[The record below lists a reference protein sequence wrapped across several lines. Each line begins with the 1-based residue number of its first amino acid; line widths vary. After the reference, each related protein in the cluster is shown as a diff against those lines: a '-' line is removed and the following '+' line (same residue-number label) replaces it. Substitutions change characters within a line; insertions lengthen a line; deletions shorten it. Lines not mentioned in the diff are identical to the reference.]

1 MLTVENLNK
10 KYVSHGSETSA
21 LVDINLRI
29 EEGEFVCL
37 LGPSGC
43 GKSTLLKIIAGLI
56 PATSGR
62 ITINGKPVS
71 GPGPERAVVFQDY
84 ALFPWMTVRDNVE
97 FGLEARR
104 LPAAERREVS
114 SRLLKVVGLS
124 DFAERFPHQLSG
136 GMKQRVS
143 IARAL
148 AVDPSLLLMDEP
160 FGALDAQTRHL
171 LQDELLRIWREYR
184 KTVVFV
190 THSIEEAI
198 YLSDRIVVMTARPGR
213 VKQIV
218 RGAGGASARHGK
230 RRHEPAS
237 ARGAGGAERGDR
249 ARGGPRRGRPDGG
262 SLRSWRM
269 CPIRRMSPQS
279 RPSREAAATLLRRWM
294 PGPRALAWHRDHRG
308 LHCDLGNRLSA
319 RPDAEMGLSV
329 ALESGARLSGADR
342 KRQAPHQ
349 HGGQRRPAD
358 HRRVSRRAGRHPGG
372 PCARCI
378 ADRARGVPAALPA
391 AVSDPRHRLDSA
403 RDPVVRRRLHLDRVR
418 DLLFRH
424 LVDHV
429 QHHDRRA
436 DPVRAIHRRGEGL
449 SRVRAASTPAAS

>member
-10 KYVSHGSETSA
+10 TYVSQGSETPA
-21 LVDINLRI
+21 LVDINLSI
-29 EEGEFVCL
+29 AEGEFLCL

-62 ITINGKPVS
+62 IAINGKAVN

-97 FGLEARR
+97 FGLEARK
-104 LPAAERREVS
+104 LPPAERRQVS

-160 FGALDAQTRHL
+160 FGALDAQTRQL

-198 YLSDRIVVMTARPGR
+198 YLSDRIAVMTARPGR
-213 VKQIV
+213 IKQIV
-218 RGAGGASARHGK
+218 MVPELRPRDMASVDMNQRQREVRAVLGEEIAR
-230 RRHEPAS
+230 
-237 ARGAGGAERGDR
+237 
-249 ARGGPRRGRPDGG
+249 
-262 SLRSWRM
+262 
-269 CPIRRMSPQS
+269 
-279 RPSREAAATLLRRWM
+279 AAALEE
-294 PGPRALAWHRDHRG
+294 A
-308 LHCDLGNRLSA
+308 DLMA
-319 RPDAEMGLSV
+319 
-329 ALESGARLSGADR
+329 GA
-342 KRQAPHQ
+342 
-349 HGGQRRPAD
+349 
-358 HRRVSRRAGRHPGG
+358 
-372 PCARCI
+372 
-378 ADRARGVPAALPA
+378 
-391 AVSDPRHRLDSA
+391 
-403 RDPVVRRRLHLDRVR
+403 
-418 DLLFRH
+418 
-424 LVDHV
+424 
-429 QHHDRRA
+429 
-436 DPVRAIHRRGEGL
+436 
-449 SRVRAASTPAAS
+449 

>member
-10 KYVSHGSETSA
+10 NYVSRGSETAA
-21 LVDINLRI
+21 LVNIDLRI
-29 EEGEFVCL
+29 EEGEFICL

-62 ITINGKPVS
+62 IAINGEPVS

-97 FGLEARR
+97 FGLEARK
-104 LPAAERREVS
+104 LPVAERHEIS

-124 DFAERFPHQLSG
+124 DFADRFPHHLSG

-160 FGALDAQTRHL
+160 FGALDAQTRHV

-218 RGAGGASARHGK
+218 TVPEARPRDMASIDMNQRQREVRAVLGEEIAR
-230 RRHEPAS
+230 
-237 ARGAGGAERGDR
+237 
-249 ARGGPRRGRPDGG
+249 
-262 SLRSWRM
+262 
-269 CPIRRMSPQS
+269 
-279 RPSREAAATLLRRWM
+279 AAALEE
-294 PGPRALAWHRDHRG
+294 A
-308 LHCDLGNRLSA
+308 DLMA
-319 RPDAEMGLSV
+319 
-329 ALESGARLSGADR
+329 GA
-342 KRQAPHQ
+342 
-349 HGGQRRPAD
+349 
-358 HRRVSRRAGRHPGG
+358 
-372 PCARCI
+372 
-378 ADRARGVPAALPA
+378 
-391 AVSDPRHRLDSA
+391 
-403 RDPVVRRRLHLDRVR
+403 
-418 DLLFRH
+418 
-424 LVDHV
+424 
-429 QHHDRRA
+429 
-436 DPVRAIHRRGEGL
+436 
-449 SRVRAASTPAAS
+449 

>member
-10 KYVSHGSETSA
+10 TYVSHGSVTSA

-62 ITINGKPVS
+62 ITINGRTVS

-160 FGALDAQTRHL
+160 FGALDAQTRQL

-213 VKQIV
+213 GKQV
-218 RGAGGASARHGK
+218 MLVPEMRPRDMASADMNQRH
-230 RRHEPAS
+230 REVRAVLNEEI
-237 ARGAGGAERGDR
+237 AR
-249 ARGGPRRGRPDGG
+249 
-262 SLRSWRM
+262 
-269 CPIRRMSPQS
+269 
-279 RPSREAAATLLRRWM
+279 AAALEE
-294 PGPRALAWHRDHRG
+294 A
-308 LHCDLGNRLSA
+308 DLMA
-319 RPDAEMGLSV
+319 
-329 ALESGARLSGADR
+329 GA
-342 KRQAPHQ
+342 
-349 HGGQRRPAD
+349 
-358 HRRVSRRAGRHPGG
+358 
-372 PCARCI
+372 
-378 ADRARGVPAALPA
+378 
-391 AVSDPRHRLDSA
+391 
-403 RDPVVRRRLHLDRVR
+403 
-418 DLLFRH
+418 
-424 LVDHV
+424 
-429 QHHDRRA
+429 
-436 DPVRAIHRRGEGL
+436 
-449 SRVRAASTPAAS
+449 

>member
-10 KYVSHGSETSA
+10 KYVSHGSVTSA

-104 LPAAERREVS
+104 LPLAQRREVS

-171 LQDELLRIWREYR
+171 LQDELLRVWREYR

-218 RGAGGASARHGK
+218 VVPEARPRDMASVDMNQRQREVRAVLSEEIAR
-230 RRHEPAS
+230 
-237 ARGAGGAERGDR
+237 
-249 ARGGPRRGRPDGG
+249 
-262 SLRSWRM
+262 
-269 CPIRRMSPQS
+269 
-279 RPSREAAATLLRRWM
+279 AAALEE
-294 PGPRALAWHRDHRG
+294 A
-308 LHCDLGNRLSA
+308 DLMA
-319 RPDAEMGLSV
+319 
-329 ALESGARLSGADR
+329 GA
-342 KRQAPHQ
+342 
-349 HGGQRRPAD
+349 
-358 HRRVSRRAGRHPGG
+358 
-372 PCARCI
+372 
-378 ADRARGVPAALPA
+378 
-391 AVSDPRHRLDSA
+391 
-403 RDPVVRRRLHLDRVR
+403 
-418 DLLFRH
+418 
-424 LVDHV
+424 
-429 QHHDRRA
+429 
-436 DPVRAIHRRGEGL
+436 
-449 SRVRAASTPAAS
+449 

>member
-10 KYVSHGSETSA
+10 TYVSHGSSTPA

-29 EEGEFVCL
+29 GEGEFVCL

-62 ITINGKPVS
+62 IAINGKAVS

-97 FGLEARR
+97 FGLEARG

-160 FGALDAQTRHL
+160 FGALDAQTRQL
-171 LQDELLRIWREYR
+171 LQDELLHIWRQYR

-213 VKQIV
+213 VKQVVMIPEARPREMASIDMNQRQRVV
-218 RGAGGASARHGK
+218 RAVLGEEIAR
-230 RRHEPAS
+230 
-237 ARGAGGAERGDR
+237 
-249 ARGGPRRGRPDGG
+249 
-262 SLRSWRM
+262 
-269 CPIRRMSPQS
+269 
-279 RPSREAAATLLRRWM
+279 AAALEE
-294 PGPRALAWHRDHRG
+294 A
-308 LHCDLGNRLSA
+308 DLMA
-319 RPDAEMGLSV
+319 
-329 ALESGARLSGADR
+329 GA
-342 KRQAPHQ
+342 
-349 HGGQRRPAD
+349 
-358 HRRVSRRAGRHPGG
+358 
-372 PCARCI
+372 
-378 ADRARGVPAALPA
+378 
-391 AVSDPRHRLDSA
+391 
-403 RDPVVRRRLHLDRVR
+403 
-418 DLLFRH
+418 
-424 LVDHV
+424 
-429 QHHDRRA
+429 
-436 DPVRAIHRRGEGL
+436 
-449 SRVRAASTPAAS
+449 

>member
-1 MLTVENLNK
+1 MLTVENLDK
-10 KYVSHGSETSA
+10 KYVSHGSETPA

-62 ITINGKPVS
+62 IAINGKPLS

-97 FGLEARR
+97 FGLEARG
-104 LPAAERREVS
+104 LPVAERHEVS
-114 SRLLKVVGLS
+114 SRLLQVVGLS

-160 FGALDAQTRHL
+160 FGALDAQTRQL
-171 LQDELLRIWREYR
+171 LQDELLRIWRQYR

-218 RGAGGASARHGK
+218 MIPEARPRDMASIDMNQRQREVRAVLSEEIAR
-230 RRHEPAS
+230 
-237 ARGAGGAERGDR
+237 
-249 ARGGPRRGRPDGG
+249 
-262 SLRSWRM
+262 
-269 CPIRRMSPQS
+269 
-279 RPSREAAATLLRRWM
+279 AAALEE
-294 PGPRALAWHRDHRG
+294 A
-308 LHCDLGNRLSA
+308 DLMA
-319 RPDAEMGLSV
+319 
-329 ALESGARLSGADR
+329 GA
-342 KRQAPHQ
+342 
-349 HGGQRRPAD
+349 
-358 HRRVSRRAGRHPGG
+358 
-372 PCARCI
+372 
-378 ADRARGVPAALPA
+378 
-391 AVSDPRHRLDSA
+391 
-403 RDPVVRRRLHLDRVR
+403 
-418 DLLFRH
+418 
-424 LVDHV
+424 
-429 QHHDRRA
+429 
-436 DPVRAIHRRGEGL
+436 
-449 SRVRAASTPAAS
+449 

>member
-10 KYVSHGSETSA
+10 IYDSHGSQTPA

-29 EEGEFVCL
+29 AEGEFLCL

-56 PATSGR
+56 PTTSGR
-62 ITINGKPVS
+62 IAINGKAVS

-97 FGLEARR
+97 FGLEARK
-104 LPAAERREVS
+104 LPPAERRQVS

-160 FGALDAQTRHL
+160 FGALDAQTRQL

-198 YLSDRIVVMTARPGR
+198 YLSDRIAVMTARPGR
-213 VKQIV
+213 IKQIV
-218 RGAGGASARHGK
+218 MVPELRPRDMASVDMNQRQREVRAVLGEEIAR
-230 RRHEPAS
+230 
-237 ARGAGGAERGDR
+237 
-249 ARGGPRRGRPDGG
+249 
-262 SLRSWRM
+262 
-269 CPIRRMSPQS
+269 
-279 RPSREAAATLLRRWM
+279 AAALEE
-294 PGPRALAWHRDHRG
+294 A
-308 LHCDLGNRLSA
+308 DLMA
-319 RPDAEMGLSV
+319 
-329 ALESGARLSGADR
+329 GA
-342 KRQAPHQ
+342 
-349 HGGQRRPAD
+349 
-358 HRRVSRRAGRHPGG
+358 
-372 PCARCI
+372 
-378 ADRARGVPAALPA
+378 
-391 AVSDPRHRLDSA
+391 
-403 RDPVVRRRLHLDRVR
+403 
-418 DLLFRH
+418 
-424 LVDHV
+424 
-429 QHHDRRA
+429 
-436 DPVRAIHRRGEGL
+436 
-449 SRVRAASTPAAS
+449 

>member
-10 KYVSHGSETSA
+10 TYISHGSETSA
-21 LVDINLRI
+21 LVDINLQV
-29 EEGEFVCL
+29 EEGEFLCL

-62 ITINGKPVS
+62 IAINGKPVS

-97 FGLEARR
+97 FGLEARK
-104 LPAAERREVS
+104 LPLAERREVS
-114 SRLLKVVGLS
+114 KRLLKVVGLS

-160 FGALDAQTRHL
+160 FGALDAQTRQS

-218 RGAGGASARHGK
+218 MVPEARPRDMASIDMNQRQREVRAVLGEEIAR
-230 RRHEPAS
+230 
-237 ARGAGGAERGDR
+237 
-249 ARGGPRRGRPDGG
+249 
-262 SLRSWRM
+262 
-269 CPIRRMSPQS
+269 
-279 RPSREAAATLLRRWM
+279 AAALEE
-294 PGPRALAWHRDHRG
+294 A
-308 LHCDLGNRLSA
+308 DLMA
-319 RPDAEMGLSV
+319 
-329 ALESGARLSGADR
+329 GA
-342 KRQAPHQ
+342 
-349 HGGQRRPAD
+349 
-358 HRRVSRRAGRHPGG
+358 
-372 PCARCI
+372 
-378 ADRARGVPAALPA
+378 
-391 AVSDPRHRLDSA
+391 
-403 RDPVVRRRLHLDRVR
+403 
-418 DLLFRH
+418 
-424 LVDHV
+424 
-429 QHHDRRA
+429 
-436 DPVRAIHRRGEGL
+436 
-449 SRVRAASTPAAS
+449 

>member
-10 KYVSHGSETSA
+10 TYISQGSQTPA

-29 EEGEFVCL
+29 AEGEFICL

-62 ITINGKPVS
+62 IAINGKAVS

-84 ALFPWMTVRDNVE
+84 ALFPWMTVRDNIE
-97 FGLEARR
+97 FGLEARK
-104 LPAAERREVS
+104 LPVAQRCEIS

-143 IARAL
+143 LARAL

-160 FGALDAQTRHL
+160 FGALDAQTRHV

-198 YLSDRIVVMTARPGR
+198 YLSDRIAVMTARPGR

-218 RGAGGASARHGK
+218 MVPELRPRDMASVDMNQRQREVRAVLGEEIAR
-230 RRHEPAS
+230 
-237 ARGAGGAERGDR
+237 
-249 ARGGPRRGRPDGG
+249 
-262 SLRSWRM
+262 
-269 CPIRRMSPQS
+269 
-279 RPSREAAATLLRRWM
+279 AAALEE
-294 PGPRALAWHRDHRG
+294 A
-308 LHCDLGNRLSA
+308 DLMA
-319 RPDAEMGLSV
+319 
-329 ALESGARLSGADR
+329 GA
-342 KRQAPHQ
+342 
-349 HGGQRRPAD
+349 
-358 HRRVSRRAGRHPGG
+358 
-372 PCARCI
+372 
-378 ADRARGVPAALPA
+378 
-391 AVSDPRHRLDSA
+391 
-403 RDPVVRRRLHLDRVR
+403 
-418 DLLFRH
+418 
-424 LVDHV
+424 
-429 QHHDRRA
+429 
-436 DPVRAIHRRGEGL
+436 
-449 SRVRAASTPAAS
+449 

>member
-10 KYVSHGSETSA
+10 KYVSHGSVTSA

-104 LPAAERREVS
+104 LPVAERREVS

-171 LQDELLRIWREYR
+171 LQDELLRVWREYR

-218 RGAGGASARHGK
+218 VVSEARPRDMASADMNQRQ
-230 RRHEPAS
+230 REVRAVLNEEI
-237 ARGAGGAERGDR
+237 AR
-249 ARGGPRRGRPDGG
+249 
-262 SLRSWRM
+262 
-269 CPIRRMSPQS
+269 
-279 RPSREAAATLLRRWM
+279 AAALEE
-294 PGPRALAWHRDHRG
+294 A
-308 LHCDLGNRLSA
+308 DLMA
-319 RPDAEMGLSV
+319 
-329 ALESGARLSGADR
+329 GA
-342 KRQAPHQ
+342 
-349 HGGQRRPAD
+349 
-358 HRRVSRRAGRHPGG
+358 
-372 PCARCI
+372 
-378 ADRARGVPAALPA
+378 
-391 AVSDPRHRLDSA
+391 
-403 RDPVVRRRLHLDRVR
+403 
-418 DLLFRH
+418 
-424 LVDHV
+424 
-429 QHHDRRA
+429 
-436 DPVRAIHRRGEGL
+436 
-449 SRVRAASTPAAS
+449 

>member
-10 KYVSHGSETSA
+10 KYVSHGSVTSA

-62 ITINGKPVS
+62 ITINGQPVS

-104 LPAAERREVS
+104 LPLAQRREVS
-114 SRLLKVVGLS
+114 SRLLQVVGLS
-124 DFAERFPHQLSG
+124 DFAQRFPHQLSG

-171 LQDELLRIWREYR
+171 LQDELLRVWREYR

-213 VKQIV
+213 VKQIMVVPEARPRDMASVEMNQRQREV
-218 RGAGGASARHGK
+218 RAVLSEEIAR
-230 RRHEPAS
+230 
-237 ARGAGGAERGDR
+237 
-249 ARGGPRRGRPDGG
+249 
-262 SLRSWRM
+262 
-269 CPIRRMSPQS
+269 
-279 RPSREAAATLLRRWM
+279 AAALEE
-294 PGPRALAWHRDHRG
+294 A
-308 LHCDLGNRLSA
+308 DLMA
-319 RPDAEMGLSV
+319 
-329 ALESGARLSGADR
+329 GA
-342 KRQAPHQ
+342 
-349 HGGQRRPAD
+349 
-358 HRRVSRRAGRHPGG
+358 
-372 PCARCI
+372 
-378 ADRARGVPAALPA
+378 
-391 AVSDPRHRLDSA
+391 
-403 RDPVVRRRLHLDRVR
+403 
-418 DLLFRH
+418 
-424 LVDHV
+424 
-429 QHHDRRA
+429 
-436 DPVRAIHRRGEGL
+436 
-449 SRVRAASTPAAS
+449 

>member
-1 MLTVENLNK
+1 MLTVEKLNK
-10 KYVSHGSETSA
+10 TYISRGSQTSA
-21 LVDINLRI
+21 LVDINLQI

-62 ITINGKPVS
+62 ITINGKPVN

-97 FGLEARR
+97 FGLEARK
-104 LPAAERREVS
+104 LPVAERREVS
-114 SRLLKVVGLS
+114 KRLLKVVGLS

-160 FGALDAQTRHL
+160 FGALDAQTRQL

-218 RGAGGASARHGK
+218 MVS
-230 RRHEPAS
+230 E
-237 ARGAGGAERGDR
+237 
-249 ARGGPRRGRPDGG
+249 
-262 SLRSWRM
+262 
-269 CPIRRMSPQS
+269 
-279 RPSREAAATLLRRWM
+279 
-294 PGPRALAWHRDHRG
+294 
-308 LHCDLGNRLSA
+308 A
-319 RPDAEMGLSV
+319 RPRDMASIEMNQ
-329 ALESGARLSGADR
+329 
-342 KRQAPHQ
+342 RQ
-349 HGGQRRPAD
+349 R
-358 HRRVSRRAGRHPGG
+358 
-372 PCARCI
+372 
-378 ADRARGVPAALPA
+378 
-391 AVSDPRHRLDSA
+391 
-403 RDPVVRRRLHLDRVR
+403 
-418 DLLFRH
+418 
-424 LVDHV
+424 
-429 QHHDRRA
+429 
-436 DPVRAIHRRGEGL
+436 E
-449 SRVRAASTPAAS
+449 VRAALGEEIARAAALEEADLMAGA

>member
-10 KYVSHGSETSA
+10 KYVSHGSVTSA

-62 ITINGKPVS
+62 ITINGRPVN

-104 LPAAERREVS
+104 LPVAERREVS

-171 LQDELLRIWREYR
+171 LQDELLRVWREYR

-213 VKQIV
+213 VKQILVVPEARPRDMASVDMNQRQREV
-218 RGAGGASARHGK
+218 RAVLSEEIAR
-230 RRHEPAS
+230 
-237 ARGAGGAERGDR
+237 
-249 ARGGPRRGRPDGG
+249 
-262 SLRSWRM
+262 
-269 CPIRRMSPQS
+269 
-279 RPSREAAATLLRRWM
+279 AAALEE
-294 PGPRALAWHRDHRG
+294 A
-308 LHCDLGNRLSA
+308 DLMA
-319 RPDAEMGLSV
+319 
-329 ALESGARLSGADR
+329 GA
-342 KRQAPHQ
+342 
-349 HGGQRRPAD
+349 
-358 HRRVSRRAGRHPGG
+358 
-372 PCARCI
+372 
-378 ADRARGVPAALPA
+378 
-391 AVSDPRHRLDSA
+391 
-403 RDPVVRRRLHLDRVR
+403 
-418 DLLFRH
+418 
-424 LVDHV
+424 
-429 QHHDRRA
+429 
-436 DPVRAIHRRGEGL
+436 
-449 SRVRAASTPAAS
+449 